1 MNLVIPGSTRIS
13 PRQQWQA
20 LNSGKYRLP
29 QYVFVLFAS
38 QTGNPLNNCRRLLTA
53 FACPAFAEDR
63 QAARMAR
70 YRPTAQS

>member
-1 MNLVIPGSTRIS
+1 MILKENTMNLVIPGSTRIS

-38 QTGNPLNNCRRLLTA
+38 QTGNPLNNCRRL
-53 FACPAFAEDR
+53 
-63 QAARMAR
+63 
-70 YRPTAQS
+70 